1 MLCNRF
7 IYPGCRYIDCLYKI
21 LAWLC
26 NKFPHRAV
34 CHAMTRVW
42 SSHDI
47 DTLMLDHRSYS
58 HLKCESLNIILSGVT
73 IRTSVSKMNNNFSQT
88 GSQTNFE
95 VSRVS
100 QISEWL
106 RTPEPG
112 LSHPFYRPGPW
123 PPAALVSLWK
133 FPVSL
138 RKWPSEF
145 AKLTVNLWSN
155 FWVHW
160 RMICWSLAASS
171 WQGPAQPSAGQGAQG
186 QVCPQHPAT
195 ASSQKPQL
203 WKY

>member
-1 MLCNRF
+1 MSRDLNTGF
-7 IYPGCRYIDCLYKI
+7 WLVTAWHESDHHMI
-21 LAWLC
+21 LIQRCWITGVTVIL
-26 NKFPHRAV
+26 NVSP
-34 CHAMTRVW
+34 
-42 SSHDI
+42 
-47 DTLMLDHRSYS
+47 
-58 HLKCESLNIILSGVT
+58 LNIILSGVT
-73 IRTSVSKMNNNFSQT
+73 RTSVSEMNNNFSQT

-145 AKLTVNLWSN
+145 AKLTANLWSN
-155 FWVHW
+155 FWGQW
-160 RMICWSLAASS
+160 RMICWSPAASS
-171 WQGPAQPSAGQGAQG
+171 WRGPARPSAGQGAPG
-186 QVCPQHPAT
+186 QVCPQRPVTTSSRKPHPWSEYKCKRVHGFSGSDYNPN
-195 ASSQKPQL
+195 AS
-203 WKY
+203 

>member
-1 MLCNRF
+1 M
-7 IYPGCRYIDCLYKI
+7 I
-21 LAWLC
+21 LIHWCWITGVTVIL
-26 NKFPHRAV
+26 NVSP
-34 CHAMTRVW
+34 
-42 SSHDI
+42 
-47 DTLMLDHRSYS
+47 
-58 HLKCESLNIILSGVT
+58 LNIILSGVT
-73 IRTSVSKMNNNFSQT
+73 RTSVSKMNNNFSQT

-112 LSHPFYRPGPW
+112 LSHPFYRPGLW
-123 PPAALVSLWK
+123 PLGALVSLWK

-160 RMICWSLAASS
+160 RMICWSPTASS
-171 WQGPAQPSAGQGAQG
+171 WRGPALPSAGQGVQG
-186 QVCPQHPAT
+186 PVCPQHPAT
-195 ASSQKPQL
+195 ASSQKPRP
-203 WKY
+203 WGECKHKR